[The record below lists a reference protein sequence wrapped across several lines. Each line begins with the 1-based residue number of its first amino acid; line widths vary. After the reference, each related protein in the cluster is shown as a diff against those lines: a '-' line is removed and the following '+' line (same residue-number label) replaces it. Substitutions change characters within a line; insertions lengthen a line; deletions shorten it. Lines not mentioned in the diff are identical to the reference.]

1 MVRVHKAE
9 SYLER
14 LFDQV
19 MIKNRIPHAIR
30 QYNFHGWYFDYCWP
44 QIKVVV
50 EIDGGT
56 YSKQGGHATGESY
69 KRDCIKNN
77 VAQLEGWVV
86 LRADKTMVSDPEFIK
101 VLKKIIIKRINRKVK
116 HHVKRKF

>member
-1 MVRVHKAE
+1 MGRIHKAE

-14 LFDQV
+14 LFEQAMV
-19 MIKNRIPHAIR
+19 RNKIPHAVR
-30 QYNFHGWYFDYCWP
+30 QYNFHNWYFDYSWP

-56 YSKQGGHATGESY
+56 YSKQGGHARGASY

-77 VAQLEGWVV
+77 IAQLEGWVV
-86 LRADKTMVSDPEFIK
+86 LRADRTMVTDREFIGI
-101 VLKKIIIKRINRKVK
+101 LKKVIINRINAGL
-116 HHVKRKF
+116 KR